1 MSIAQDKQKVFSE
14 ISALRVSAEGYP
26 KMILSDSIDSL
37 NEIKANS
44 LDYLTDL
51 LKSLVGFDSLKDVV
65 VETLTQNLDEIED
78 DVKVTLKKVLKN
90 LVSCSVNPKLPQ
102 DFINNGITIGLQN
115 IDFLDIMRIAPTSE
129 AGNLLYYDVV
139 AQSQSSDFNTFLYS
153 TIQNNGAYD
162 SWGSVTASNDI
173 LDIKFDEV
181 GTINNSITIKPS
193 STFNSDKLVNLNND
207 YIDSLKIFNSAKL
220 INNIIE
226 SIFGSISVEIKKDEK
241 TIQREIQIDDIINR
255 ILNADEDDI
264 IDDSYFSF
272 SNDEIQDIEY
282 RARLRRNGI
291 KNISDCENLTSSVP
305 MKDLTDLNNE
315 FDALN
320 TDLEAGEYNEKF
332 TTIVRNGLDKLA
344 DISAQNANEQDKFK
358 IKINFIEGIIKKLM
372 IAIVNVVLSPKLII
386 IFAINHQI
394 IYGENFE
401 NVEDF
406 MKKNKWLI
414 TLVLESVRDVI
425 VSILMAKA
433 LKEIKKLV
441 ADNVIKV
448 QIEKFKAKKSQL
460 LSLTGTPNEVLRKI
474 SGLTKT

>member
-14 ISALRVSAEGYP
+14 ISALRVSTEGYP
-26 KMILSDSIDSL
+26 KMILSNSIDSL
-37 NEIKANS
+37 KEVKANS

-78 DVKVTLKKVLKN
+78 DVKIALKEVLKN
-90 LVSCSVNPKLPQ
+90 LISCSVNPKLPQ
-102 DFINNGITIGLQN
+102 GFIEDGITIGLKN

-153 TIQNNGAYD
+153 TVQNNGAYY
-162 SWGSVTASNDI
+162 SWGSVTTPNYI

-181 GTINNSITIKPS
+181 GTINNSLNIKPS
-193 STFNSDKLVNLNND
+193 STYTSDKLVNLNND
-207 YIDSLKIFNSAKL
+207 FIDSIDIFNSAKL

-226 SIFGSISVEIKKDEK
+226 SIFGSISVEIKKNKE

-255 ILNADEDDI
+255 ILNADDDET

-272 SNDEIQDIEY
+272 SNDEIQSVEY
-282 RARLRRNGI
+282 RARLRRDGI
-291 KNISDCENLTSSVP
+291 KDIGDENTSSIP
-305 MKDLTDLNNE
+305 IKELTDLNNQ
-315 FDALN
+315 FDSLN
-320 TDLEAGEYNEKF
+320 TELDAVEYNEKF
-332 TTIVRNGLDKLA
+332 TTIVRDGLDRLA
-344 DISAQNANEQDKFK
+344 DVSAQSSNEQDKLK
-358 IKINFIEGIIKKLM
+358 VKINFIENIIKKLM
-372 IAIVNVVLSPKLII
+372 TAIVNVILSPKLII

-394 IYGENFE
+394 IYGDGFE
-401 NVEDF
+401 DVEDF

-414 TLVLESVRDVI
+414 TLVLERVRDVI

-433 LKEIKKLV
+433 LKEIKKLI

-448 QIEKFKAKKSQL
+448 KIEKYKAKKAQL
-460 LSLTGTPNEVLRKI
+460 LSLTGVPNEILRKI